1 MLKRKAKAPSLT
13 GGHSRTRRRT
23 GRSATSTR
31 NDSRRK
37 LARRATV
44 SSKQN
49 RPATP
54 SRVGIAGCNGDNNR
68 RQQASHAQLLA
79 AVKSFEN
86 AIRYFHREKYQKAR
100 EIFEKLATSGPIEV
114 ADRAR
119 IHIHVC
125 DQRLKECSST
135 PKTAVDFH
143 VLGVAELNS
152 RNLGMAV
159 EHLGKACKLSPKSE
173 DIRYALAAA
182 YALEGNLDAALEHLR
197 AAIEL
202 RPENRF
208 QARQDKDFRSL
219 MADPRFRSLVLAEVT
234 QTVGM
239 PKMQNRV
246 TSQER
251 LET

>member
-1 MLKRKAKAPSLT
+1 
-13 GGHSRTRRRT
+13 
-23 GRSATSTR
+23 
-31 NDSRRK
+31 
-37 LARRATV
+37 
-44 SSKQN
+44 
-49 RPATP
+49 
-54 SRVGIAGCNGDNNR
+54 
-68 RQQASHAQLLA
+68 
-79 AVKSFEN
+79 
-86 AIRYFHREKYQKAR
+86 
-100 EIFEKLATSGPIEV
+100 
-114 ADRAR
+114 
-119 IHIHVC
+119 
-125 DQRLKECSST
+125 
-135 PKTAVDFH
+135 
-143 VLGVAELNS
+143 VAELNS